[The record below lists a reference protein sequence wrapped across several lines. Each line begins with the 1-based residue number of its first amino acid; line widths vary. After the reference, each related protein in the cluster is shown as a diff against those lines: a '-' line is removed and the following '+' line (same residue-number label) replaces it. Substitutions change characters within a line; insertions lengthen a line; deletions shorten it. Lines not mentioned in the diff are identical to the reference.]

1 MSTAKYGLLKHPETG
16 EVFYPYTDV
25 NLVYGLDNKINTKI
39 QKIVGAAPAALDTL
53 EEIAAALNNDA
64 NMYTALSDL
73 INQKADLTALNG
85 YLPLTGGTMSG
96 DINLDTNTRSLVL
109 STASSWSDS
118 DRTIPFSSN
127 GEPSKLTYYK
137 SDFTYNPNTGA
148 LKAGSFVTKNGTSN
162 QFVKGDGSL
171 DSTSYATVASL
182 AAVATSGSYDDLSN
196 KPTIPTVPTN
206 VSAFTNDAGY
216 TTFDG
221 DYNSLTNKPTIPT
234 VPGNVSAF
242 QNDAGYLVAS
252 DLDGKADVGDLGEQ
266 IIALEDNGTTTA
278 GVWLAKS
285 DKVTAYHEG
294 MICSLDIPMDG
305 DYVATTLKINNLA
318 AKSVYTNDGESFM
331 SQLPVGKRVIMVY
344 TGSSWVVLNTY
355 AGKQFIQLPKTGTY
369 LANSS
374 CYLKLTMP
382 FANRPWMIN
391 LCVSVYSSYV
401 VDIYYIAGY
410 NYQTTKNWHSP
421 SVTYL
426 SSGNTKKKIYF
437 GKNNQEGGDG
447 RLWVAVPMGSFSHAS
462 VEEFSKGKNA
472 RFDVHAIEYSLL
484 DSNPENWDATTN
496 GNISATR
503 ELVGT
508 GIIQSLKAVATSGS
522 YNDLTNKPTIPTKT
536 SELTNDSNFTTF
548 DGSYNS
554 LTDKPTIPAAQVQS
568 DWNATSG
575 MGEILNKP
583 SLATVATSGSYN
595 DLINKPTIPTV
606 PTNLVTSATAIST
619 IASGMTTTNAD
630 TTGVTVSQ
638 SGQSPLQFFAGDNV
652 TLKQVKN
659 ASNAIVGM
667 EINAVAS
674 TQPTIGTLN
683 TNNATAQTI
692 SSSESFSGSINLHK
706 VSKTGN
712 YNDLLNP
719 PSIPTKVSDLTN
731 DSGFITSETPISIST
746 TGSGNA
752 ITAITASDHALTL
765 TKGSTFLTSY
775 TETDPVFTASAASG
789 ITSADIT
796 NWNNKTSNVG
806 TITSVTGNN
815 GLTGSG
821 TSGSVTISHAAP
833 STSPAKTTSAVYP
846 ITIDQYGHIT
856 TAGNAVTIPSEVTES
871 TVSGWGFTKNT
882 GTITGVSTSNGTASS
897 TSGTITFV
905 ESISGSANSGSAAI
919 STTRKK
925 ITISDSKVT
934 QSPSTTS
941 GNYPVLLKAVTTSGE
956 ETTTVI
962 HGMSITANPST
973 NKITAQGFINS
984 TANNAKS
991 ILLGNG
997 SVTTPSTSNTY
1008 LKYNGSGLEWA
1019 AVSGGSSVSNAT
1031 IDTAGV
1037 AQMLDDNAAENL
1049 NLTVPNE
1056 LTATDSG
1063 TSYIV
1068 RISKFDPDNTK
1079 INDSAS
1085 ITDLGGDGD
1094 AVAYVTIPNSG
1105 STPTLN
1111 TQTLVFYGVNGTQ
1124 ISKTFYVQ

>member
-16 EVFYPYTDV
+16 EVFYPYTDA

-39 QKIVGAAPAALDTL
+39 QKIVGAAPVALDTL

-64 NMYTALSDL
+64 NMYTTLSNL

-109 STASSWSDS
+109 STASSWTNS

-127 GEPSKLTYYK
+127 DEPSKLTYYK

-182 AAVATSGSYDDLSN
+182 AAVATSGSYNDLSN

-221 DYNSLTNKPTIPT
+221 DYNSLTNKPTIP
-234 VPGNVSAF
+234 
-242 QNDAGYLVAS
+242 
-252 DLDGKADVGDLGEQ
+252 
-266 IIALEDNGTTTA
+266 
-278 GVWLAKS
+278 
-285 DKVTAYHEG
+285 
-294 MICSLDIPMDG
+294 
-305 DYVATTLKINNLA
+305 
-318 AKSVYTNDGESFM
+318 
-331 SQLPVGKRVIMVY
+331 
-344 TGSSWVVLNTY
+344 
-355 AGKQFIQLPKTGTY
+355 
-369 LANSS
+369 
-374 CYLKLTMP
+374 
-382 FANRPWMIN
+382 
-391 LCVSVYSSYV
+391 
-401 VDIYYIAGY
+401 
-410 NYQTTKNWHSP
+410 
-421 SVTYL
+421 
-426 SSGNTKKKIYF
+426 
-437 GKNNQEGGDG
+437 
-447 RLWVAVPMGSFSHAS
+447 
-462 VEEFSKGKNA
+462 
-472 RFDVHAIEYSLL
+472 
-484 DSNPENWDATTN
+484 
-496 GNISATR
+496 
-503 ELVGT
+503 
-508 GIIQSLKAVATSGS
+508 
-522 YNDLTNKPTIPTKT
+522 
-536 SELTNDSNFTTF
+536 
-548 DGSYNS
+548 
-554 LTDKPTIPAAQVQS
+554 AAQVQS

-583 SLATVATSGSYN
+583 SLATVATSGNYN

-706 VSKTGN
+706 VAKTGN

-746 TGSGNA
+746 TGGGNA

-882 GTITGVSTSNGTASS
+882 GTITGISTSNGTASS

-941 GNYPVLLKAVTTSGE
+941 GNYPILLKAVTTSGE

-962 HGMSITANPST
+962 HGMSITANPNT

-984 TANNAKS
+984 SANNAKS

-997 SVTTPSTSNTY
+997 SATTPSTSNTY

-1056 LTATDSG
+1056 LTATDNG

-1085 ITDLGGDGD
+1085 IADLGGDGD